1 MTGQIGSFG
10 PRALVRQSDAL
21 GHRPGREMVFSADG
35 APRDCF
41 TTITIPATRPSLRCP
56 LMEAIA
62 AEHGIDLWYFAPVK
76 WPERVPVDPAEYL
89 GIPRAT
95 S

>member
-21 GHRPGREMVFSADG
+21 GCQPGREMVFSADG
-35 APRDCF
+35 VPRDCF
-41 TTITIPATRPSLRCP
+41 TTVTIPATRPSLRFP
-56 LMEAIA
+56 LTEALA
-62 AEHGIDLWYFAPVK
+62 AKHGINLWYFDPVK
-76 WPERVPVDPAEYL
+76 WLERVPVDPAEYL
-89 GIPRAT
+89 GIPRAK